1 MADYRDAC
9 DNRIYLLTSKII
21 YIFIINV
28 CFLISILPIILYF
41 FISEETLSIPI
52 LTFLGILIG
61 PALSTMFSVMG
72 KLINNKQDI
81 ATKDFFHFYKIN
93 FVQSIFVATII
104 NMVLMICYI
113 DIGYFFSTN
122 MKIISYLFIVLA
134 IFMGALSL
142 YIYPILGRIN
152 AKTIDLFR
160 ISIRLI
166 LKKIHITLTNI
177 SVIIIG
183 IAIVNITSLSLI
195 AVLFG
200 GSAICYFVLK
210 IERNIL
216 DEAEKTLKE
225 KYLK

>member
-9 DNRIYLLTSKII
+9 DNKIYLLTSKII

-28 CFLISILPIILYF
+28 CFLVSILPIILYF

-104 NMVLMICYI
+104 NIVLMICYV

-122 MKIISYLFIVLA
+122 MKIISYLFIALA
-134 IFMGALSL
+134 IFVGALSL
-142 YIYPILGRIN
+142 YIYPILGKIN

-160 ISIRLI
+160 ISIGLI

-183 IAIVNITSLSLI
+183 IAIVKVTSLSLI
-195 AVLFG
+195 AFLFG
-200 GSAICYFVLK
+200 GSVMCYFILK
-210 IERNIL
+210 IEKDIL
-216 DEAEKTLKE
+216 DEAEETLKK
-225 KYLK
+225 KYLN